1 MLDPNPYIR
10 IRIEINEDPQHCKI
24 QCTFLSTLVATT
36 DPSLPQVDTTRSRQL
51 TPGHPVLIATSSDLQ
66 MTPAASLGEEPGLSQ
81 VLTVKLSDLKAR
93 PSSTTADA
101 AQANSRSVP
110 VGCAAKRPRSEPY
123 LSPTEASDTGV
134 TSHSDSHLFLD
145 AKKRRRVEDHLAFG
159 AGTPSLEA
167 VLSTREGQKPLHR
180 ADGSNTANGRK
191 EGGPLIEAVSSANTE
206 PLVESSYGRKKIH
219 SFEAALAKENI
230 FLHDAGGSALN
241 ELNVDA
247 GGGFE
252 ADDWETQDFEP
263 RADCSVEE
271 NKCRN
276 ETSRGEVGFSTAGG
290 KKICIS
296 EDAVL
301 KAKSL
306 LASTN
311 SDVSHGTRVLGG
323 KKDYSLENV
332 LEVDTCS
339 SANVSS
345 SVSEVKQV
353 AFATAGGKR
362 IDISQDAISR
372 AKTLMGKDAPV
383 TCSVSEAGKTNE
395 NAQTLIGEDLST
407 NASLTK
413 EVSLN
418 ISSVGVAEHVAGVAS
433 GGGKKICISE
443 EAVLKAQA
451 FMREAV
457 PEIPSDSSRNSSF
470 SGFATAGGKKV
481 IISEEAITKAR
492 TLFEDNLP
500 EARPVNWD
508 VSTCIGFSTA
518 AGKKV
523 SISQE
528 AIARAKALFDDK
540 LPEALSGHSEVPGA
554 SRVRSFTG
562 FATAAGKK
570 VSISEE
576 AIVKAK
582 ALFDN
587 KLPEGLSGRSEVPDS
602 SRNSTSFVGFA
613 TAGGKK
619 VSISEEA
626 IAKARASLENKLPA
640 QTGFATAAGK
650 KVPEEAVIRAKALLE
665 DKLPVAPAGNCGVAS
680 LTGFATASGKKV
692 SISEEAIA
700 KAKALFDD
708 GLPEALSGHSEVQD
722 SSRNTS
728 FVGFATAG
736 GKKVSISEEA
746 IAKAKTL
753 FDKLP
758 VDPVN
763 NSQFASST
771 GFATAAGK
779 KVNIS
784 KEATVKAKTL
794 FDKLPVDPANN
805 TEFASST
812 GFATAAGKKVN
823 ISKEA
828 IVKAKAFLEDG
839 LKGDS
844 KIVAHAK
851 SKASP
856 ENAIPKPQLTANAVA
871 PSVGFATAG
880 GKRVSVSKEA
890 IAKAKAFMGDVI
902 PGTPSEISTN
912 AGFVAASGSKMALP
926 DKAASSVGFATAGG
940 KKIAVSEEAIAKA
953 KLVLCES
960 SPGDSVLIGEK
971 EEKYKF
977 ISEASEKAILKDI
990 SNGDSCRSPC
1000 AAGELEVRQLCE
1012 KSKQCF
1018 LFSCGRNYIHRGEAQ
1033 VLFELYLFVSC
1044 FFAQWQNPYP
1054 DQRKK
1059 LSVCIFEHLKN
1070 FEKFGYL
1077 WHVQ

>member
-1 MLDPNPYIR
+1 M
-10 IRIEINEDPQHCKI
+10 
-24 QCTFLSTLVATT
+24 
-36 DPSLPQVDTTRSRQL
+36 
-51 TPGHPVLIATSSDLQ
+51 
-66 MTPAASLGEEPGLSQ
+66 
-81 VLTVKLSDLKAR
+81 KLSDLKAR
-93 PSSTTADA
+93 PSTTTADA
-101 AQANSRSVP
+101 AQANSRSAA
-110 VGCAAKRPRSEPY
+110 GCMAKRPRSEPY
-123 LSPTEASDTGV
+123 LLPTTEAPDTGV
-134 TSHSDSHLFLD
+134 TSYSDSQLFLD
-145 AKKRRRVEDHLAFG
+145 VKKRRRADDHLTLG
-159 AGTPSLEA
+159 GGTPSSEVDHL
-167 VLSTREGQKPLHR
+167 TGKGQKPLHG
-180 ADGSNTANGRK
+180 ADGFNTASGRK
-191 EGGPLIEAVSSANTE
+191 KGGPGIEAVSSANTE
-206 PLVESSYGRKKIH
+206 PLIGSFYGRKKIH
-219 SFEAALAKENI
+219 NFEAALAEENI
-230 FLHDAGGSALN
+230 FLHDAGG
-241 ELNVDA
+241 
-247 GGGFE
+247 FE
-252 ADDWETQDFEP
+252 ADNWETQDFEP
-263 RADCSVEE
+263 RAGCRVEE
-271 NKCRN
+271 NKCTN
-276 ETSRGEVGFSTAGG
+276 EEQRTTREEVGFSTAGG

-311 SDVSHGTRVLGG
+311 SDVSHGTRALGG
-323 KKDYSLENV
+323 KKDYSLESILKVN
-332 LEVDTCS
+332 TCS
-339 SANVSS
+339 SANGIS
-345 SVSEVKQV
+345 SVLELKQV

-372 AKTLMGKDAPV
+372 AKTLMGKDVPVTFSISDADVAPV
-383 TCSVSEAGKTNE
+383 RGETDESS
-395 NAQTLIGEDLST
+395 QTFIS
-407 NASLTK
+407 ASASFTK

-418 ISSVGVAEHVAGVAS
+418 ISSVGVAET
-433 GGGKKICISE
+433 
-443 EAVLKAQA
+443 LPTAQA
-451 FMREAV
+451 FMREV
-457 PEIPSDSSRNSSF
+457 GPEIPSDSSRNSSF

-481 IISEEAITKAR
+481 IISEEAITKAK

-500 EARPVNWD
+500 EALPVNRD

-523 SISQE
+523 SISEE
-528 AIARAKALFDDK
+528 AIAKAKALFDDK
-540 LPEALSGHSEVPGA
+540 LPEALSGHSEVSDA
-554 SRVRSFTG
+554 SRVRSFMGFATAGGKKVHISEEAIVKAKALFGDKLPANLAGDCAVPPQTG

-576 AIVKAK
+576 AIAKAK

-587 KLPEGLSGRSEVPDS
+587 KLPEGLSGRSEVLDS

-626 IAKARASLENKLPA
+626 IAKARALLEDKLPA
-640 QTGFATAAGK
+640 LHADNCVVPELTGFATAAGK
-650 KVPEEAVIRAKALLE
+650 KVPEEDIARTKDLFE
-665 DKLPVAPAGNCGVAS
+665 DKLPVAPVGNCGVAS

-692 SISEEAIA
+692 SISEEAIV

-708 GLPEALSGHSEVQD
+708 GLPEALSGDSEVPD
-722 SSRNTS
+722 SSRTTS

-758 VDPVN
+758 VDPAN
-763 NSQFASST
+763 NSEFASCT

-779 KVNIS
+779 KVTI
-784 KEATVKAKTL
+784 A
-794 FDKLPVDPANN
+794 
-805 TEFASST
+805 
-812 GFATAAGKKVN
+812 
-823 ISKEA
+823 KEA

-890 IAKAKAFMGDVI
+890 IAKAKAFMGDVE
-902 PGTPSEISTN
+902 PGTPSEFPAN
-912 AGFVAASGSKMALP
+912 AGFATASGTKVALP

-960 SPGDSVLIGEK
+960 SRGDSVITGEK
-971 EEKYKF
+971 EEKFKC
-977 ISEASEKAILKDI
+977 ISEAKENAILRDI
-990 SNGDSCRSPC
+990 SNGDSRWSPC
-1000 AAGELEVRQLCE
+1000 APGELEVSPKIFCLGAAGITSIAKGSLVPLC
-1012 KSKQCF
+1012 
-1018 LFSCGRNYIHRGEAQ
+1018 
-1033 VLFELYLFVSC
+1033 
-1044 FFAQWQNPYP
+1044 
-1054 DQRKK
+1054 
-1059 LSVCIFEHLKN
+1059 
-1070 FEKFGYL
+1070 
-1077 WHVQ
+1077 